1 MSDLVEALAGI
12 ERGLDRLGRHAL
24 LRALRPG
31 VSVGQTRDLLSS
43 SGLPSSAQ
51 VETVYEWRD
60 GTDTSVGSLDDIH
73 MFPGF
78 YLLSAEDAVA
88 NYRAFVA
95 DPRWSPG
102 WLPLFANGGGDFYVV
117 DLSGDVPGSVRHFRI
132 DESEHP
138 LEFESL
144 TAMLSTVAAGFD
156 RSVFFVDSNGYLE
169 MHDLAFASL
178 AAELNPRVP
187 WWTE

>member
-1 MSDLVEALAGI
+1 MGDLVDALASI

-43 SGLPSSAQ
+43 AGLPSSEQ

-60 GTDTSVGSLDDIH
+60 GTDTSGGSLDDIH
-73 MFPGF
+73 VFPGF
-78 YLLSAEDAVA
+78 YFLSAEDAVA

-117 DLSGDVPGSVRHFRI
+117 DLGSDVPDLIRHFRI

-144 TAMLSTVAAGFD
+144 AAMLSTLAAGFD

-169 MHDLAFASL
+169 MDDLAFASL